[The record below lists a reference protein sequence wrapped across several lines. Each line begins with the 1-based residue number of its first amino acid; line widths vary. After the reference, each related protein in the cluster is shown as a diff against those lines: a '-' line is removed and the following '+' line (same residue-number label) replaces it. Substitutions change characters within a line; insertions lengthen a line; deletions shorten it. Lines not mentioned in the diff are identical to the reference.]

1 MENANQLV
9 PMLKHLAL
17 IAAAIVW
24 CVMTMAFLVV
34 PYAMGDDLAK
44 VIGGTQIHSTQAAV
58 LYGRSQATP
67 AQTVRNA
74 QGVGA
79 GQTS

>member
-9 PMLKHLAL
+9 PMLKHLAR

-44 VIGGTQIHSTQAAV
+44 LIGGTQTHSTQAAAFD
-58 LYGRSQATP
+58 GRGSSAP
-67 AQTVRNA
+67 AQTIRKA
-74 QGVGA
+74 QGLGA
-79 GQTS
+79 GQIS